1 MEWLIS
7 NWYLIIAAVAIIGC
21 IGLAIKKFV
30 SMPTAQQ
37 IEKIKEWLLFAVV
50 DAEKELGSGTGQ
62 IKLRY
67 VYDMFISRFGWVAKI
82 IPFSTFSAFVDEA
95 LDKMKDIL
103 ADNDNLKAYIG
114 IPISRKLK

>member
-7 NWYLIIAAVAIIGC
+7 NWYILVAAVAIIGC
-21 IGLAIKKFV
+21 IGLGIKKFV